1 MLFRILLDI
10 LWDLDRGC
18 LEVCVILNANPSLMN
33 DSSEEIIVLIRSSSE
48 MSISTVRALPSTRTT
63 RFFAAFMNAF
73 PGRVSTRVS
82 TIQIQPV
89 QNMKYYREQDREVL
103 ARGLQIKFL
112 YGIIL

>member
-1 MLFRILLDI
+1 
-10 LWDLDRGC
+10 
-18 LEVCVILNANPSLMN
+18 
-33 DSSEEIIVLIRSSSE
+33 
-48 MSISTVRALPSTRTT
+48 
-63 RFFAAFMNAF
+63 MNAF

-112 YGIIL
+112 YGIFYELASDLQYQGIPVFISVEIRRGGELRYLLESFFQLGKAFSGGGARKRSLLMKFSPSLSEWHI